1 VQKKFLHLFLA
12 VTFFS
17 IFTFSCTKIDTTVL
31 GADLIPVVDNVHTF
45 ADTLNV
51 IGTQGILTN
60 DTTRIGVNNLQVLGS
75 INNDPIFGKTNAN
88 IYLQFKPAFF
98 PYYFGNN
105 KDSISQPYAPA
116 GTGYDSVVL
125 CLSYK
130 GFYGDSSKP
139 QHLRVFELD
148 AADTSFKYDSIYTT
162 FYQPVITPSNLLGEV
177 TVIPTGLAGY
187 TFLNNKKDSANYQ
200 IRIPLNATFLNKIL
214 NNYDSSADKTF
225 HSDSLFTSIF
235 KGFAIEANGG
245 TEANGLFYIS
255 LTDVNTRLEVHY
267 RRKNIAPI
275 DTAFS
280 SLAVISTSSTV
291 VNKSATANYIN
302 RNRSGSQYSNPSSDE
317 LFIQATPG
325 TYATLQIP
333 GISLLDNRIIHR
345 AELVVEQIPSMNP
358 LLPAPNFLY
367 LDVVDTGTTWKYK
380 PLAFDLNPNSFYDPN
395 TSAQPFYPASGID
408 HTYFGGNLLTKTDPV
423 TGQLINYYTFNL
435 SRYIQNIVTKKTSNY
450 ALRLTAPFDLYYYG
464 YSLPFNNKLAYGGI
478 KIGNGNKL
486 RMRIVYSKI

>member
-60 DTTRIGVNNLQVLGS
+60 DTTRIGVNN
-75 INNDPIFGKTNAN
+75 
-88 IYLQFKPAFF
+88 LQFKPAFF

-317 LFIQATPG
+317 LFIQATPYKSFG
-325 TYATLQIP
+325 QPHYTS
-333 GISLLDNRIIHR
+333 GRIS
-345 AELVVEQIPSMNP
+345 S
-358 LLPAPNFLY
+358 
-367 LDVVDTGTTWKYK
+367 
-380 PLAFDLNPNSFYDPN
+380 
-395 TSAQPFYPASGID
+395 
-408 HTYFGGNLLTKTDPV
+408 
-423 TGQLINYYTFNL
+423 
-435 SRYIQNIVTKKTSNY
+435 
-450 ALRLTAPFDLYYYG
+450 
-464 YSLPFNNKLAYGGI
+464 
-478 KIGNGNKL
+478 
-486 RMRIVYSKI
+486 